1 MPAPSTNFPGGDPHE
16 RGRPLHFLTSANVTA
31 SKASQPN
38 VNITRTRT
46 QTEAAGHHAAS
57 SVRLDISP
65 ELRVLAQI
73 APGELLKGETP
84 RAVDEWQLAPDL
96 WNAADGQH

>member
-1 MPAPSTNFPGGDPHE
+1 MVARSLRALGGVLVDGPRAAGKSE
-16 RGRPLHFLTSANVTA
+16 T
-31 SKASQPN
+31 
-38 VNITRTRT
+38 
-46 QTEAAGHHAAS
+46 AGHHAAS

-84 RAVDEWQLAPDL
+84 RAVDEWQLAPDP